1 MTQVLYAHSE
11 TPIKVW
17 STEMLS
23 KLETDLF
30 PNDDGGDT
38 SVDEEAESE
47 GKTYVN
53 EIEIVLNV

>member
-23 KLETDLF
+23 KLEADVF

-38 SVDEEAESE
+38 SVDEEAEAE
-47 GKTYVN
+47 GKTYII
-53 EIEIVLNV
+53 EIEMLINV